1 LADMAKFIASSVVI
15 PEYIPGAGIPP
26 RYPSRITGS

>member
-26 RYPSRITGS
+26 RYPSINTRS